1 VRGLP
6 RLRAPGTVPCI
17 ISFSRQTLLFP
28 RGVTTDT
35 GSSTPSRLAACR
47 SVRQTSPR
55 LSSSSSSGGGGHLC
69 TSELDVARGRGGR
82 GVFAVGD
89 WQRTDP
95 SRRPP
100 RALSYHVSQQWKTTG
115 RKLAESFRVVAAG
128 RSPRL
133 FVHVGGSHP
142 SPRSR
147 TFMIHV
153 RDYSR

>member
-1 VRGLP
+1 MVFLSCVH
-6 RLRAPGTVPCI
+6 LAGTVPRI

-55 LSSSSSSGGGGHLC
+55 LRSSSSGGGGGHLC

-115 RKLAESFRVVAAG
+115 SWLSHFGWSQLVVRRVCLSTWVAATHHHA
-128 RSPRL
+128 RVRL
-133 FVHVGGSHP
+133 
-142 SPRSR
+142 
-147 TFMIHV
+147 
-153 RDYSR
+153 